1 MKRHIISLLS
11 AAALALTAG
20 CSDSGE
26 VDLTYGSTIEP
37 VIEFDDS
44 EDIIA
49 GETYVA
55 FHNRTTAD
63 GTTVTRCFWHF
74 GFAGEG
80 NWSEDLEPDPVRY
93 KTPGEYTVT
102 LTAWGADGNKASTT
116 RTVRVY
122 AANIAPTASFT
133 YSPAA
138 IRTGTE
144 VIFTSTS
151 TDEDGRIAACEWTLP
166 DGSAATGERISYTFA
181 SAGVFRVT
189 LKVTDD
195 RGASN
200 ALTKAIN
207 VRAGDVTEF
216 TVNWSTAVAE
226 STALCPAGVVAVSDL
241 GYVYFTS
248 SEGRIIGLDMTSGS
262 QQWVYDAAARDNV
275 SAGNYVS
282 YPSVD
287 TDGTVYWV
295 AHGAGSSAATT
306 HAYAFDGETGTPLWN
321 NGTAYSQ
328 GDRIYYSTPCITP
341 TSVIVG
347 NRGTLGV
354 IRGFEKATGKNFATV
369 KPANGGADGSA
380 VGLKNGA
387 VVFPVSGNYG
397 FGLLLPDATFTWSAV
412 PTASAFTP
420 GSILTGGHFQL
431 CVDDRDRIYIG
442 GKINGSGT
450 WNIACFDCSALTA
463 TAAKSPVWSQT
474 LDAGFSATGASLNAD
489 ATTLY
494 TITDAASPYNLY
506 ALNTS
511 NGSTRWSY
519 ALSAKSTSVPAVDV
533 LGRVHFCT
541 EDGYYIVLQDNGA
554 SCTEICREHVADAIT
569 GSPTLSP
576 VDGATYFI
584 GTDAA
589 AGKLKVYS
597 VSVPGTSG
605 PADSPWAQYGQNA
618 GHCNYQK

>member
-1 MKRHIISLLS
+1 MKQSVISLLC
-11 AAALALTAG
+11 AAAFALTAG
-20 CSDSGE
+20 CSDSSE
-26 VDLTYGSTIEP
+26 VDLTYDSTIEP

-44 EDIIA
+44 EEIIA
-49 GETYVA
+49 GQTYVS
-55 FHNRTTAD
+55 FRNRTTAE
-63 GTTVTRCFWHF
+63 GTTVNRYFWHF

-80 NWSEDLEPDPVRY
+80 NWSEDLEPDPVCY

-102 LTAWGADGNKASTT
+102 LTAWGEDGNKASAV
-116 RTVRVY
+116 RTVKVY
-122 AANIAPTASFT
+122 AANVAPTAAFT
-133 YSPAA
+133 YTPAA
-138 IRTGTE
+138 VRTGVE
-144 VIFTSTS
+144 VRFTSTS
-151 TDEDGRIAACEWTLP
+151 NDEDGEIAACEWTLP
-166 DGSAATGERISYTFA
+166 DGSTATGSTALYTFTE
-181 SAGVFRVT
+181 AGVFRVT

-195 RGASN
+195 RGESN
-200 ALTKAIN
+200 TLTKAVN
-207 VRAGDVTEF
+207 VREGDITEF
-216 TVNWSTAVAE
+216 TLNWATAVAE

-248 SEGRIIGLDMTSGS
+248 SEGKIIGLDMASGA
-262 QQWVYDAAARDNV
+262 QRWMYDAAAKDNV
-275 SAGNYVS
+275 SAGEYVS

-295 AHGAGSSAATT
+295 AHGVGSAAAST

-341 TSVIVG
+341 TAIVVG

-369 KPANGGADGSA
+369 KPANGGADGSV
-380 VGLKNGA
+380 VGLRNGA
-387 VVFPVSGNYG
+387 VVFPVSGDYG
-397 FGLLLPDATFTWSAV
+397 FGLMLPDATFGWSAV
-412 PTASAFTP
+412 PTSSAFTP
-420 GSILTGGHFQL
+420 NKILTGGHFQL
-431 CVDDRDRIYIG
+431 CVDDRDRIYVG
-442 GKINGSGT
+442 GKIKTGS
-450 WNIACFDCSALTA
+450 WNIACFDCSSLSASGD
-463 TAAKSPVWSQT
+463 KVPVWSQT

-489 ATTLY
+489 ASTLY
-494 TITDAASPYNLY
+494 VITDAASPYNLY
-506 ALNTS
+506 ALNTA
-511 NGSTRWSY
+511 NGATRWSY
-519 ALSAKSTSVPAVDV
+519 ALSAKSSSVPAVDDQ
-533 LGRVHFCT
+533 GRVHLCT

-554 SCTEICREHVADAIT
+554 SCTEVYKEKVADAIF

-576 VDGATYFI
+576 VNGSAFFI
-584 GTDAA
+584 GSDAA

>member
-1 MKRHIISLLS
+1 M
-11 AAALALTAG
+11 AALAAG

-26 VDLTYGSTIEP
+26 ADRTYDSVIEP

-44 EDIIA
+44 KEIIA
-49 GETYVA
+49 GETYVS
-55 FHNRTTAD
+55 FRNRTTAD
-63 GTTVTRCFWHF
+63 GTTVVRNFWHF

-80 NWSEDLEPDPVRY
+80 NWSEDLDPDPVLY

-102 LTAWGADGNKASTT
+102 LTAWGEDGNKASTV
-116 RTVRVY
+116 RTVKVF
-122 AANIAPTASFT
+122 AANVAPTAAFT
-133 YSPAA
+133 YSPA
-138 IRTGTE
+138 IVRTGTE
-144 VIFTSTS
+144 VVFTSTS
-151 TDEDGRIAACEWTLP
+151 TDEDGRIARCEWTLP
-166 DGSAATGERISYTFA
+166 DGSAAAGDSVPYTFTE
-181 SAGVFRVT
+181 AGIFRVT

-195 RGASN
+195 RGASG
-200 ALTKAIN
+200 ALTKAVS
-207 VRAGDVTEF
+207 VRAGDITEF

-226 STALCPAGVVAVSDL
+226 SSALCPAGVVAVSDL

-248 SEGRIIGLDMTSGS
+248 SEGRIIGLDMTSGT
-262 QQWVYDAAARDNV
+262 QKWVYDAAARDNV
-275 SAGNYVS
+275 SPGTYVS

-295 AHGAGSSAATT
+295 AHGAGNPSAST
-306 HAYAFDGETGTPLWN
+306 HAYAFDGETGAPRWN

-369 KPANGGADGSA
+369 KPANGGADGAA
-380 VGLKNGA
+380 VGLKNGS
-387 VVFPVSGNYG
+387 VVFPVSSTYG

-412 PTASAFTP
+412 PTDSSFTP
-420 GSILTGGHFQL
+420 GKILTAGHFQL
-431 CVDDRDRIYIG
+431 CVDHRDRIYVG
-442 GKINGSGT
+442 GKINGSGS
-450 WNIACFDCSALTA
+450 WNIACFDCSTLSASTA
-463 TAAKSPVWSQT
+463 KTPVWSQT

-489 ATTLY
+489 ASTLY

-506 ALNTS
+506 ALDTS
-511 NGSTRWSY
+511 NGSVRWTY
-519 ALSAKSTSVPAVDV
+519 ALSAKSSSVPAVDN

-554 SCTEICREHVADAIT
+554 SCTEVCKVHAADAIS

-576 VDGATYFI
+576 VDGSACFI